1 MKKILVTTDFSTN
14 SKAGIRF
21 AIQLASQT
29 EAHLVFFHAVE
40 APRPTTWSQA
50 QYNEYA
56 THEIERHQKML
67 QQFTKSVCQ
76 KYNLPPTKYTCVAE
90 MGLHVDNQI
99 IAYAENIKADFIC
112 MSTRGAGTMKKLFGT
127 NASTLITTSS
137 VPVIVVP
144 NTYRT
149 KTITTIWYAS
159 DLENFKK
166 ELNTVDKFAALLSAK
181 IEVIHYN
188 HLLYSEESTKKLAQI
203 AAKYPSKN
211 ISFHFKKFKIEYS
224 LTYNLQRAIKRAK
237 PSLLVLFTK
246 QNRNWFDRLF
256 LSSKSAEMTFHTTT
270 PMLVFRKN
278 EDE

>member
-29 EAHLVFFHAVE
+29 DAHLVFYHAVE
-40 APRPTTWSQA
+40 ALRPTIWSQA
-50 QYNEYA
+50 QYNEY
-56 THEIERHQKML
+56 TTCEIERHQKML
-67 QQFTKSVCQ
+67 QQFIKAICQ
-76 KYNLPPTKYTCVAE
+76 KNNLPQTKYTCVAE
-90 MGLHVDNQI
+90 VGLHVDNQI

-144 NTYRT
+144 HTYRT

-159 DLENFKK
+159 DLEDFDK
-166 ELNTVDKFAALLSAK
+166 ELNIVDKFTTPLSTN

-188 HLLYSEESTKKLAQI
+188 HLLYSEESTKKLEQI
-203 AAKYPSKN
+203 AAKYPSKK
-211 ISFHFKKFKIEYS
+211 ISFHFKKFEIEYS
-224 LTYNLQRAIKRAK
+224 LTHNLQRAMKRAN
-237 PSLLVLFTK
+237 PSLLIVFTK
-246 QNRNWFDRLF
+246 QNKGWFDRF
-256 LSSKSAEMTFHTTT
+256 FFSSKSAEMTFDTTT

-278 EDE
+278 ED